1 MINTII
7 FDMGNVLIDFRW
19 RALYKEMG
27 LEGEEFDKMAGAT
40 TLNPF
45 WNEFDR
51 GILSDEEMLEGFIE
65 RAPEMESTIRRFFDE
80 EFSGLLRKFDYSA
93 KWLRDFRLK
102 GYKVLILSN
111 FSEKALRECADE
123 LDYMKE
129 ATGLVISCK
138 VGMIKPNEDIY
149 RYLIDTYDVKPEE
162 AVFIDDTK
170 ANIDTAIRL
179 GMKGILFTDKAQ
191 ADRELEKLGVK

>member
-7 FDMGNVLIDFRW
+7 FDMGNVLVDFRW
-19 RALYKEMG
+19 RALFKELG
-27 LEGEEFDKMAGAT
+27 LEGEDFDKMAGAT
-40 TLNPF
+40 TLNSF

-51 GILSDEEMLEGFIE
+51 GILTDEEMLAGFIE
-65 RAPEMESTIRRFFDE
+65 RAPELTEVIKRFFNE
-80 EFSGLLRKFDYSA
+80 EFSGLLRKFDYSSE
-93 KWLRDFRLK
+93 WLKSLRLK

-123 LDYMKE
+123 LDYMNE

-138 VGMIKPNEDIY
+138 IGMIKPNEDIY
-149 RYLIDTYDVKPEE
+149 RYLLDTYDVNPEE

-170 ANIDTAIRL
+170 ANVDTALRL
-179 GMKGILFTDKAQ
+179 GMNGIVFTSKAQ
-191 ADRELEKLGVK
+191 AEEELKKLGVE